1 MKMDKRNGLI
11 AISAAF
17 SLRFATAF
25 AATVTLTVSDGYDD
39 AEDDGN
45 KEQYLSEYDVW
56 AGRYFGSVPPYNIG
70 AFRFASIPLPKDTV
84 ISNAYLR
91 VMAYLNGTGAST
103 FTIAGEDED
112 NPDSYAYA
120 PYIGERTT
128 TSATVSWAV
137 GSAWQ
142 QGQTYTSP
150 NIKTIVQE
158 IVNRSGWSYGNA
170 LAIQL
175 RNAAS
180 SGGYQ
185 KIYSKEGADYAG
197 GTPAQLIIEYAGEEY
212 ADTVKSENY
221 IPGATNS
228 PSQFPLYLNNPDM
241 YYPAEQGGI
250 CWATAA
256 ADIFAY
262 WDRTAHGGITYWNLI
277 DNGKA
282 PLREPALPTAPGHDG
297 ADVKTAVAWLAYQY
311 YGKSAAEDGIL
322 EEFANQTNG
331 LSFEA
336 TYHEPVKTTAERT
349 AYFGTIMSEINA
361 GRPLSIGSYGTY
373 FGGGHQVPVIGYR
386 EQSNAVNSMVYIHLN
401 TGGTQSQYVNPYA
414 SSWGDLD
421 MDQIVPGGTPV
432 DQYEAVGDNTAATA
446 VAIQPDDIY
455 NFRQTHNFSVTGDVD
470 WIRLGTVSGRKYVIA
485 TTNLGAGC
493 DTVLGVY
500 ATNGVTLLLQDDDG
514 GTEARS
520 SKIEFRCWNTGTHLL
535 RLSDKADGS
544 GHEAN
549 YDVQV
554 SYSTITNEAPTALSL
569 SPSAVAENQASG
581 TVVGTFSTT
590 DPDVGNTFTYS
601 LVSGSGSGDN
611 ALFTVSGSA
620 LKTAAVFDYEA
631 KSSYAV
637 RVRTA
642 DQNSLYYEKAFT
654 VSVTNVTEAGD
665 VTSRGTPCLWL
676 DQYGLVTGGD
686 YEGAD
691 IGDADGD
698 GLAAWQEWVAGT
710 VPTNA
715 ASVFLAGWL
724 QVDGELF
731 LHWTPDLTGAVPARV
746 YSVYGAVYLTNGFP
760 ATPFT
765 NIPAGS
771 PLPLLSLSTN
781 RFFRVGVGLEP

>member
-1 MKMDKRNGLI
+1 MKMGKRKRLI
-11 AISAAF
+11 AAGAAF
-17 SLRFATAF
+17 SLRLATAS

-45 KEQYLSEYDVW
+45 GDQYIQEYDVW
-56 AGRYFGSVPPYNIG
+56 AGRYYGSVPPYNIG

-91 VMAYLNGTGAST
+91 VMAYANGTGAST
-103 FTIAGEDED
+103 FTIVGEDYD
-112 NPDSYAYA
+112 NPDAYAYA
-120 PYIGERTT
+120 PYIGERTP
-128 TSATVSWAV
+128 TSATVSWGV
-137 GSAWQ
+137 SSAWQ
-142 QGQTYTSP
+142 KNYTYTSP

-221 IPGATNS
+221 IPGATNATS
-228 PSQFPLYLNNPDM
+228 SVPLYLNNPDM
-241 YYPAEQGGI
+241 YYPAESAGI

-262 WDRTAHGGITYWNLI
+262 WDRVAYGGVTYWNLI
-277 DNGKA
+277 DNGTA
-282 PLREPALPTAPGHDG
+282 PLRQPSLPSAPGHDQ
-297 ADVKTAVAWLAYQY
+297 ADVKSAVAWLAYQY
-311 YGKSAAEDGIL
+311 YVREVAEDGIL

-331 LSFEA
+331 LSFQA
-336 TYHEPVKTTAERT
+336 TYHAPVNTTAERT

-414 SSWGDLD
+414 SSWGYLD

-432 DQYEAVGDNTAATA
+432 DQYEAAGDNTAATA
-446 VAIQPDDIY
+446 VALQPDDIY
-455 NFRQTHNFSVTGDVD
+455 AFRQTHNFSVTGDVD
-470 WIRLGTVSGRKYVIA
+470 WIRLDTVSGRKYVIA
-485 TTNLGAGC
+485 TTNLGASC

-520 SKIEFRCWNTGTHLL
+520 SKIEFRCWSTGTHFL
-535 RLSDKADGS
+535 RLNDKADGS
-544 GHEAN
+544 GHAAN

-611 ALFTVSGSA
+611 AVFTVSGNT

-637 RVRTA
+637 RVRTT

-654 VSVTNVTEAGD
+654 VSVTNVTDAGD
-665 VTSRGTPCLWL
+665 VTVRGTPCLWL
-676 DQYGLVTGGD
+676 DQYGLVAGGD

-691 IGDADGD
+691 TGDVDGD

-771 PLPLLSLSTN
+771 PLSLPSLSTN

>member
-1 MKMDKRNGLI
+1 MAFLAATLAAGSGPLF
-11 AISAAF
+11 AASAAF
-17 SLRFATAF
+17 TI
-25 AATVTLTVSDGYDD
+25 TDDYDD
-39 AEDDGN
+39 GFVFSTDGEN
-45 KEQYLSEYDVW
+45 YDANYVISGKLSTYSSPFVT
-56 AGRYFGSVPPYNIG
+56 GV
-70 AFRFASIPLPKDTV
+70 FRFTGVTIPQGAV

-91 VMAYLNGTGAST
+91 VQAYEAGSGTSSLV
-103 FTIAGEDED
+103 INGEDYDAASPLNEGEWLYARD
-112 NPDSYAYA
+112 LTAASAAWEIDPKWTRDSYHN
-120 PYIGERTT
+120 
-128 TSATVSWAV
+128 
-137 GSAWQ
+137 
-142 QGQTYTSP
+142 SP
-150 NIKTIVQE
+150 ELKSVIQE
-158 IVNRSGWSYGNA
+158 IVDRPGWSYGNA
-170 LAIQL
+170 LALHL
-175 RNAAS
+175 RNTKNTGGCQYIFSREGVAVYGGSAAEL
-180 SGGYQ
+180 
-185 KIYSKEGADYAG
+185 IVTYAG
-197 GTPAQLIIEYAGEEY
+197 AEIPDG
-212 ADTVKSENY
+212 VKSENY
-221 IPGATNS
+221 IPGATNA
-228 PSQFPLYLNNPDM
+228 PSMFPLYLNNPDM

-311 YGKSAAEDGIL
+311 YGASAAEDGIL

-331 LSFEA
+331 LSFEV
-336 TYHEPVKTTAERT
+336 TYHWPVSTTAERT

-373 FGGGHQVPVIGYR
+373 FGGGHQVPVTGYR

-414 SSWGDLD
+414 SSWGYLD

-432 DQYEAVGDNTAATA
+432 DQYEAAGDNTAATA

-455 NFRQTHNFSVTGDVD
+455 AFRQTHNFSVTGDVD
-470 WIRLGTVSGRKYVIA
+470 WIRLDTVSGRKYVIA
-485 TTNLGAGC
+485 TTNLGASC

-520 SKIEFRCWNTGTHLL
+520 SKIEFRCWSTGTHFL
-535 RLSDKADGS
+535 RLNDKADGS
-544 GHEAN
+544 GHAAN

-611 ALFTVSGSA
+611 AVFTVSGNT

-637 RVRTA
+637 RVRTT

-654 VSVTNVTEAGD
+654 VSVTNVTDAGD
-665 VTSRGTPCLWL
+665 VTVRGTPCLWL
-676 DQYGLVTGGD
+676 DQYGLVAGGD

-691 IGDADGD
+691 TGDVDGD

-771 PLPLLSLSTN
+771 PLSLPSLSTN